1 MLLNYSRDKR
11 LTPPLWVSVLSP
23 DNILKLQPNKEDI
36 SVFLY
41 TSLWKKAS
49 CNKQSPELKAC
60 SLGSESPKLTKCTT
74 HITEMVWYNFLIDL
88 CLLFKMRYFVL
99 KVPLYPKYFPKYF
112 VLRKGGIGNQLR
124 EPNALQESETIK
136 KKLSLSFLWDYKE
149 IVRFLFL
156 SK

>member
-74 HITEMVWYNFLIDL
+74 HLTEMVWCNFLIDL
-88 CLLFKMRYFVL
+88 CLLFKMSYFVL
-99 KVPLYPKYFPKYF
+99 KVPLYPKYFPEYF
-112 VLRKGGIGNQLR
+112 VLREGGIGNQLR
-124 EPNALQESETIK
+124 EPNALQESEALSINGIFLTIKK
-136 KKLSLSFLWDYKE
+136 KKLSLSFLWD
-149 IVRFLFL
+149 
-156 SK
+156 

>member
-36 SVFLY
+36 LVFLY

-74 HITEMVWYNFLIDL
+74 HLTEMVWCNFLIDL
-88 CLLFKMRYFVL
+88 CLLFKMS
-99 KVPLYPKYFPKYF
+99 YF
-112 VLRKGGIGNQLR
+112 VLREEGIGNQLH
-124 EPNALQESETIK
+124 EPNALQESEALSINSIFLTIK
-136 KKLSLSFLWDYKE
+136 KTN
-149 IVRFLFL
+149 
-156 SK
+156 